1 MIKIIIH
8 GCNGHMGRVLALAAF
23 EDEDFEVV
31 AGVDPA
37 EAGGEKSFPVYRNL
51 ELCREKA
58 DVVID
63 FSHAEALRSLLK
75 GAVQMGLPLVIATTG
90 FSKEEKKLIEEKSA
104 VIPIFQVSNMSLGIN
119 LVSELIRKAALVLG
133 SAFDI
138 EIIEKHHN
146 LKKDAPSGTALS
158 LADSI
163 NSAFSNPKEQV
174 FGRHGRN
181 ERRSPE
187 EIGIHAVRGGTIVGE
202 HTVLFAGKDEVVE
215 IKHTA
220 YSKQIFAAGA
230 LKAACFLKVKTAGF
244 YTMKELIDSE
254 S

>member
-8 GCNGHMGRVLALAAF
+8 GCNGHMGRVVARAAL

-37 EAGGEKSFPVYRNL
+37 EAPGEKSFPVYRNL

-63 FSHAEALRSLLK
+63 FSHAEALPSLLK
-75 GAVQMGLPLVIATTG
+75 GAVQKELPLVIATTG
-90 FSKEEKKLIEEKSA
+90 FSKDEKKLIEEKSA
-104 VIPIFQVSNMSLGIN
+104 AIPIFQASNMSLGIN
-119 LVSELIRKAALVLG
+119 LLSELIRKAALVLG
-133 SAFDI
+133 PAFDI

-163 NSAFSNPKEQV
+163 NSVLPDPKKQV
-174 FGRHGRN
+174 FGRHTRT
-181 ERRSPE
+181 ERRSTE

-220 YSKQIFAAGA
+220 NSKQIFAAGA
-230 LKAACFLKVKTAGF
+230 LKAARFLKDRPVGF
-244 YTMKELIDSE
+244 YTMQELINS
-254 S
+254 

>member
-8 GCNGHMGRVLALAAF
+8 GCNGHMGRVVALAAL
-23 EDEDFEVV
+23 EAPDFEVL

-37 EAGGEKSFPVYRNL
+37 EAAGEKPFPVYRNL
-51 ELCREKA
+51 ESCGEKA

-63 FSHAEALRSLLK
+63 FSHAEALPSLLK
-75 GAVQMGLPLVIATTG
+75 GAVQKGLPLVIATTG
-90 FSKEEKKLIEEKSA
+90 LSSEEKKLIEAKSA
-104 VIPIFQVSNMSLGIN
+104 VIPIFQASNMSLGIN

-163 NSAFSNPKEQV
+163 NSSFANPKKQV

-181 ERRSPE
+181 ERRSLE

-230 LKAACFLKVKTAGF
+230 LKAARFIKDKPAGF
-244 YTMKELIDSE
+244 YTMKELINS
-254 S
+254 

>member
-8 GCNGHMGRVLALAAF
+8 GCNGHMGRVVARAALEAP
-23 EDEDFEVV
+23 DFEVV

-37 EAGGEKSFPVYRNL
+37 EAEGEKPFPVYRNL
-51 ELCREKA
+51 ESCGEKA

-63 FSHAEALRSLLK
+63 FSHAEALPSLLK
-75 GAVQMGLPLVIATTG
+75 GAVQKGLPLVIATTG
-90 FSKEEKKLIEEKSA
+90 FSKEEKKLIEAKSA
-104 VIPIFQVSNMSLGIN
+104 AIPIFQASNMSLGIN
-119 LVSELIRKAALVLG
+119 LISELIRKAALVLG

-163 NSAFSNPKEQV
+163 NNALPNPKKQV
-174 FGRHGRN
+174 FGRHTRT
-181 ERRSPE
+181 ERRLPE

-215 IKHTA
+215 IKHAA
-220 YSKQIFAAGA
+220 YSKQVFAAGA
-230 LKAACFLKVKTAGF
+230 LKAARFIKDKPAGF
-244 YTMKELIDSE
+244 YTMKELINS
-254 S
+254 